1 MQSLDPQYYKSLCDL
16 LTLNI
21 EDLGLDLTFTANTD
35 EFGLMKTVELKP
47 NGAYIKSDLASSVFN
62 TI

>member
-21 EDLGLDLTFTANTD
+21 EDLGLDLTFTAETD
-35 EFGLMKTVELKP
+35 EFGVLRTVELKP
-47 NGAYIKSDLASSVFN
+47 DGKHDIVG
-62 TI
+62 